1 MENNPTQTAANQ
13 DPQKP
18 KPDVKRGTPTVST
31 VLSDGQLVELV
42 FDPVE
47 RQTHFVIWRDD
58 AWRFEPFVKTP
69 AGERLLPYS
78 AQNNLIKKEVVL
90 FPSEPC
96 EYGSEEGLV
105 NEIRTFIHRYVDVS
119 PRFERI
125 ASYYVLFSWLHDG
138 FAELPYLR
146 LRGDYG
152 SGKTRFLL
160 TVGSLCYKPIFAS
173 GATSTSAI
181 FRMLDSFGGTLIIDE
196 GDFRYSD
203 EKSDLIKIF
212 NNGNQKG
219 LPVIKTEMSG
229 TKEFNPRAFE
239 VFSPKILASR
249 GSFDDKALE
258 SRFLTEEAGERKLRR
273 DIPINLPP
281 VYKDEARVL
290 RNKLLLY
297 RFHNHGKNHAPS
309 LVLDERIEPR
319 LRQIFIPLMSIVSD
333 DAVREE
339 LRDVLWQYHQDLRAD
354 RSMEVEAQ
362 TLEVIR
368 ELLATSSQ
376 PSVSIKA
383 VTAQFCR
390 RHGRDYE
397 RITPKWIGTIIRKRL
412 HLRTHKS
419 SGGIFVISPEELQ
432 KLPRLYEKYGVT
444 PADDADKVESGADK
458 NTDFDDNMDVAV
470 ADPVRQTNDERP

>member
-1 MENNPTQTAANQ
+1 MELKPNLDGTNQYQQGPTL
-13 DPQKP
+13 DP
-18 KPDVKRGTPTVST
+18 KRGTPTVSA
-31 VLSDGQLVELV
+31 VLSDGQLVELI

-47 RQTHFVIWRDD
+47 RQTRFVLWQNGV
-58 AWRFEPFVKTP
+58 WRFEPSVKTP
-69 AGERLLPYS
+69 TGERLFPYS

-96 EYGSEEGLV
+96 EYGSEEALV
-105 NEIRTFIHRYVDVS
+105 NEIQSFIHRYVDVS

-125 ASYYVLFSWLHDG
+125 ASYYVLFSWLYDG

-229 TKEFNPRAFE
+229 AKEFNPRAFE

-249 GSFDDKALE
+249 GAFDDKALE
-258 SRFLTEEAGERKLRR
+258 SRFLTEEAGDRKLRR

-281 VYKDEARVL
+281 RYKDEARTL

-297 RFHNHGKNHAPS
+297 RFRNHGKTQAAT
-309 LVLDERIEPR
+309 LALDERIEPR

-333 DAVREE
+333 DAVRQE

-362 TLEVIR
+362 ILEVIQ
-368 ELLATSSQ
+368 ELLVASSQ
-376 PSVSIKA
+376 PSVTIKA
-383 VTAQFCR
+383 VTACFIKR
-390 RHGRDYE
+390 YGRDYE
-397 RITPKWIGTIIRKRL
+397 RITPKWIGGIVRKRL
-412 HLRTHKS
+412 HLRTQKS
-419 SGGIFVISPEELQ
+419 SGGIFVISREELQ

-444 PADDADKVESGADK
+444 PADDEEAACRDNM
-458 NTDFDDNMDVAV
+458 NTDVGDNVDFTMVDSTN
-470 ADPVRQTNDERP
+470 QTSVNRR

>member
-1 MENNPTQTAANQ
+1 M
-13 DPQKP
+13 
-18 KPDVKRGTPTVST
+18 
-31 VLSDGQLVELV
+31 V
-42 FDPVE
+42 FDPDAA
-47 RQTHFVIWRDD
+47 RTRFVVWQNGI
-58 AWRFEPFVKTP
+58 WRFEQTVRTSS
-69 AGERLLPYS
+69 GERLIPY
-78 AQNNLIKKEVVL
+78 AARNNLVRKQVVL
-90 FPSEPC
+90 FPSEPQ
-96 EYGSEEGLV
+96 EYGSEAALV
-105 NEIRTFIHRYVDVS
+105 AEIQTFIHRYVDVS
-119 PRFERI
+119 PRFERV
-125 ASYYVLFSWLHDG
+125 ASYYVLFSWLHDNY
-138 FAELPYLR
+138 AELPYLR

-258 SRFLTEEAGERKLRR
+258 SRFLTEESGGRTLRR
-273 DIPINLPP
+273 DIPINLPTA
-281 VYKDEARVL
+281 YKDEAREL

-297 RFHNHGKNHAPS
+297 RFRNHGRIREPFPA
-309 LVLDERIEPR
+309 LDARIEPR
-319 LRQIFIPLMSIVSD
+319 LRQIFMPLMSIVSD
-333 DAVREE
+333 DVVRAELGDLLWSYHRE
-339 LRDVLWQYHQDLRAD
+339 LRTD
-354 RSMEVEAQ
+354 RSLEVEGQ
-362 TLEVIR
+362 ILEVIR
-368 ELLATSSQ
+368 TLLANTSDA
-376 PSVSIKA
+376 SVSIKA
-383 VTAQFCR
+383 VTDRFTR
-390 RHGRDYE
+390 LHGQDYE

-419 SGGIFVISPEELQ
+419 SHGMFVIAPEELQ
-432 KLPRLYEKYGVT
+432 KLPALYEKYGVSPDAPHPT
-444 PADDADKVESGADK
+444 GENPAAPEPKG
-458 NTDFDDNMDVAV
+458 
-470 ADPVRQTNDERP
+470 

>member
-1 MENNPTQTAANQ
+1 METPRQHSKQTS
-13 DPQKP
+13 PSP
-18 KPDVKRGTPTVST
+18 KPNKGTPTVSA
-31 VLSDGQLVELV
+31 VLSDGHLAELV

-47 RQTHFVIWRDD
+47 GRTRFAVWQNGAWKFEQVIHG
-58 AWRFEPFVKTP
+58 V
-69 AGERLLPYS
+69 AGERLVPYS
-78 AQNNLIKKEVVL
+78 PHNNLIKKEVVL
-90 FPSEPC
+90 FPTEPC
-96 EYGSEEGLV
+96 EYGTEEDLV
-105 NEIRTFIHRYVDVS
+105 ADIRSFIHRYVDVS

-125 ASYYVLFSWLHDG
+125 ASYYVLFSWLYDG

-196 GDFRYSD
+196 GDFCYSD

-258 SRFLTEEAGERKLRR
+258 SRFLTEESGDRKLRN

-281 VYKDEARVL
+281 IYKDEARAL

-297 RFHNHGKNHAPS
+297 RFHNHGKNHDPN
-309 LVLDERIEPR
+309 LILDPRIEPR
-319 LRQIFIPLMSIVSD
+319 LRQIFIPLMSIVRND
-333 DAVREE
+333 TVREE
-339 LRDVLWQYHQDLRAD
+339 LRDLIWQYHQDLRAD
-354 RSMEVEAQ
+354 RSMDIEAQ
-362 TLEVIR
+362 TLDVIR
-368 ELLATSSQ
+368 ELLAKSSQ
-376 PSVSIKA
+376 PTVSVKQ
-383 VTAQFCR
+383 VTDLFTK

-397 RITPKWIGTIIRKRL
+397 RITPKWIGTIVRMRL

-419 SGGIFVISPEELQ
+419 SHGVFVISPEELK
-432 KLPRLYEKYGVT
+432 KLPQLYEKYGVI
-444 PADDADKVESGADK
+444 PISEKGDQQNLNV
-458 NTDFDDNMDVAV
+458 
-470 ADPVRQTNDERP
+470 

>member
-1 MENNPTQTAANQ
+1 M
-13 DPQKP
+13 
-18 KPDVKRGTPTVST
+18 
-31 VLSDGQLVELV
+31 
-42 FDPVE
+42 
-47 RQTHFVIWRDD
+47 
-58 AWRFEPFVKTP
+58 
-69 AGERLLPYS
+69 
-78 AQNNLIKKEVVL
+78 L
-90 FPSEPC
+90 FPTEPC
-96 EYGSEEGLV
+96 EYGSEEELIGD
-105 NEIRTFIHRYVDVS
+105 IQTFIHRYVDVS

-125 ASYYVLFSWLHDG
+125 ASYYVLFSWVYDG

-181 FRMLDSFGGTLIIDE
+181 FRLLDCFRGTLIIDE

-203 EKSDLIKIF
+203 EKSDLIKIL

-229 TKEFNPRAFE
+229 TQEFNPRAFE

-258 SRFLTEEAGERKLRR
+258 SRFLTEESGERKLRR

-281 VYKDEARVL
+281 IYKDESRVL

-297 RFHNHGKNHAPS
+297 RFRNRGKNHAPT

-339 LRDVLWQYHQDLRAD
+339 LRDVLWRYHQDLRAD
-354 RSMEVEAQ
+354 RSMDVEAQ
-362 TLEVIR
+362 TLEVIQA
-368 ELLATSSQ
+368 LLAASSR
-376 PSVSIKA
+376 PSVSIKE
-383 VTAQFCR
+383 VTERFTK

-419 SGGIFVISPEELQ
+419 SHGVFVISPEELK
-432 KLPRLYEKYGVT
+432 KLPVLYEKYGVM
-444 PADDADKVESGADK
+444 PVDADGADLPDSGDEQGPQARK
-458 NTDFDDNMDVAV
+458 RELG
-470 ADPVRQTNDERP
+470 DPANDERKTDVADIVEVATVETPNQAIGERP